1 MGFNWGYNPGRD
13 TLHTGMRQDEIFGL
27 QKLKVH
33 LDEGYI
39 HVTDTKTHENR
50 PVPINN
56 TVRDILTRIMDK
68 PSDYVFCNHHGHRLT
83 VLTNAFW
90 CAVEKAKLTRW
101 EDRHGRLRKLRFR
114 FHDLR
119 HTFGSRLG
127 MKGYD
132 LKTIMEIMGHKSP
145 KVAMRYQH
153 PAPDHK
159 LNAVKSLDKPSPK
172 STPAKVIALKYA
184 NISTT

>member
-1 MGFNWGYNPGRD
+1 M
-13 TLHTGMRQDEIFGL
+13 
-27 QKLKVH
+27 
-33 LDEGYI
+33 
-39 HVTDTKTHENR
+39 
-50 PVPINN
+50 
-56 TVRDILTRIMDK
+56 
-68 PSDYVFCNHHGHRLT
+68 
-83 VLTNAFW
+83 
-90 CAVEKAKLTRW
+90 
-101 EDRHGRLRKLRFR
+101 RFR